1 MGVERVVGRE
11 KRRRE
16 LEDVEEGRGSKD
28 IAGMFVNWK
37 ESIGWNESSKLK
49 NVKWNSSQLL
59 QYPNKIRLTL
69 SKKLADLLLEQSL

>member
-28 IAGMFVNWK
+28 IAGMFVLHLDSSCQPVFLSRNGVAPLQLERVYRLERKQQIK
-37 ESIGWNESSKLK
+37 ECEM
-49 NVKWNSSQLL
+49 
-59 QYPNKIRLTL
+59 
-69 SKKLADLLLEQSL
+69 EQ